1 MVLPARTPSVGG
13 AVGAPLARW
22 SLALVLVW
30 SATTRFTGDG
40 AAVMG
45 EALAQNRIFSGIA
58 AGLDPGLLAWTIG
71 LLQLGAG
78 LLLATGKRPGRRL
91 WAGALVSC
99 VLAALSLTL
108 FLTNP
113 VWIESMGGFPFLGS
127 GQGLLKSVAILG
139 VSLYLLAE
147 ATPFDAPHRPRLRRA
162 GLNTTLIGLILVLG
176 WIGAMK
182 FTAVEAQGIEPLL
195 LSSPLLSW
203 MLAVFSIQGASNFI
217 GAAELVTVVL
227 LSMWWLR
234 PSLYPWGAALGLMTF
249 VTSLSF
255 LLTLPGWHDDIGFPA
270 LSAAGLFLIKDLV
283 LLAGILIL
291 QLEMPRPDVVIEDA

>member
-1 MVLPARTPSVGG
+1 MVLPAREPGGGG

-30 SATTRFTGDG
+30 SGASLFTREG
-40 AAVMG
+40 AAAVG
-45 EALAQNRIFSGIA
+45 EALAQNRILG
-58 AGLDPGLLAWTIG
+58 GLAEGVDPGLLAGGIG

-91 WAGALVSC
+91 WVGALVSC
-99 VLAALSLTL
+99 ALAGFSLTL

-113 VWIESMGGFPFLGS
+113 VWIESLGGFPFLGS
-127 GQGLLKSVAILG
+127 GQGLLKFVAILG
-139 VSLYLLAE
+139 VSMYLLAD
-147 ATPFDAPHRPRLRRA
+147 ATPLDRPRRPRLRRA
-162 GLNTTLIGLILVLG
+162 ALHVTLAGLVLVLG

-195 LSSPLLSW
+195 RSSPLLSW
-203 MLAVFSIQGASNFI
+203 MLAVFSVQGASNFI
-217 GAAELVTVVL
+217 GVAELVTVVL
-227 LSMWWLR
+227 LSAWWLR
-234 PSLYPWGAALGLMTF
+234 PALYPWGAALGLLTF

-255 LLTLPGWHDDIGFPA
+255 LITLPGWQADLGFPA
-270 LSAAGLFLIKDLV
+270 LSATGQFLIKDLV

-291 QLEMPRPDVVIEDA
+291 LLEVPRPDEVIEDR